1 VDLFIK
7 ENEVVEVVF
16 HIRTGS
22 GSKKLGRA
30 KLELNVDKEILRLSR
45 TSSIALI
52 ELYSPLATI
61 NSDEPRAR
69 ITGIVDAL
77 LLRRAQM
84 FQ

>member
-1 VDLFIK
+1 M
-7 ENEVVEVVF
+7 VF
-16 HIRTGS
+16 HMRTGS

-30 KLELNVDKEILRLSR
+30 KLGVNMDKEMLPLSR

-52 ELYSPLATI
+52 ELYSPLATV
-61 NSDEPRAR
+61 NSDEPHVQ

-84 FQ
+84 LQ